1 MSLKGFDGVFFG
13 GVDFEESLT
22 VVEIDEIGRSVV
34 LSALAAFRAVSG
46 EMSYFS
52 ALEAGVRR
60 VSCGSRVALE
70 VVLWAVSL
78 ISIRVLPST
87 EVIPLVVSSVVS
99 SGWCPV
105 SIYVHWDW
113 GVIHPAG
120 SVG

>member
-1 MSLKGFDGVFFG
+1 LKGFDGVFFG

-78 ISIRVLPST
+78 ISIRVLPSA
-87 EVIPLVVSSVVS
+87 EVVPSVVSSVIP
-99 SGWCPV
+99 SGWCPIP
-105 SIYVHWDW
+105 IYVHGDW